1 MYLFRVPALV
11 SLICSAL
18 YEITASQNINTV
30 WNMSPI
36 VHVNSA
42 VVKKKKKPVSFV
54 NLNCVCVT
62 LDIKR
67 TLGQQPLNLIGYYTF
82 VRMWLILLLLYG
94 SFCGT
99 LVI

>member
-1 MYLFRVPALV
+1 MYLFSVPALV
-11 SLICSAL
+11 NLICSAL
-18 YEITASQNINTV
+18 YEITVSQNINTV
-30 WNMSPI
+30 WNMSTLQLL
-36 VHVNSA
+36 
-42 VVKKKKKPVSFV
+42 KKKKPVSFV
-54 NLNCVCVT
+54 NLHCVCVI

>member
-1 MYLFRVPALV
+1 M
-11 SLICSAL
+11 
-18 YEITASQNINTV
+18 SQ
-30 WNMSPI
+30 I

-42 VVKKKKKPVSFV
+42 VVKKKKPVSFV

-82 VRMWLILLLLYG
+82 IRKVANT
-94 SFCGT
+94 SFA
-99 LVI
+99 L